1 VVSVELID
9 HLLLGWREASSWQNL
24 FYCFLGVTL
33 GNLLGVLPGVG
44 SVAAVSIL
52 LPVTYH
58 VPPATGLIML
68 AGLYYGAV
76 YGAVTGAILLNIPHT
91 VSAIE
96 CLDGYPMAQKGRAGI
111 ALFMTTMASLAGSSV
126 GIVVLALFA
135 PPLAAVA
142 LTFQSPEYFALVVLG
157 MTGAAVLTHGS
168 PLKSFISVILG
179 MLIGLVGIDVTSGAA
194 RFTFGLT
201 SLLDGIGIG
210 VIAMGLF
217 GISEIIINA
226 GTIAP
231 PVLRPSSITWRSLLP
246 SREEFAASWRSII
259 RGAGIGAGLGLL
271 PGAGPVLASIMGYA
285 LEKQIAQEPGRF
297 GHGAI
302 EGVVGPEAAAN
313 AACQTGFVPTLT
325 LGIPADPIMA
335 VMLSALTVK
344 GISTGPEFITAH
356 PDLFWGL
363 LVSFIIGNVLLVIW
377 HVPFIGLWVRLLT
390 IPFQLLFPAVLVF
403 MCIGVYSIRQSSSD
417 VLTMLFFGGV
427 GYAMRL
433 LKFSPAPL
441 LIGLVLGPAMEQHL
455 RRSLIVSRG
464 DPMIFI
470 QRPISAAILAAA
482 AVILTWTIYKSVALA
497 QAQKNERESNNI
509 PGETRTSHLQGKQG
523 VSPDGKSF
531 NHS

>member
-1 VVSVELID
+1 VVTVELID

-58 VPPATGLIML
+58 VPPAAGLIML

-96 CLDGYPMAQKGRAGI
+96 CLDGYPMAQKGRAGV
-111 ALFMTTMASLAGSSV
+111 ALFMTTMASLCGSSV

-135 PPLAAVA
+135 PPLASVA

-168 PLKSFISVILG
+168 PIKSFISVILG

-201 SLLDGIGIG
+201 TLLDGIGIG

-226 GTIAP
+226 GGIASP
-231 PVLRPSSITWRSLLP
+231 ARPSTITWRSLLP
-246 SREEFAASWRSII
+246 SGEEFTLSWRAIL
-259 RGAGIGAGLGLL
+259 RGSGIGAGLGLL

-285 LEKQIAQEPGRF
+285 VEKQVARDPGRF

-302 EGVVGPEAAAN
+302 EGVVAPEAAAN

-344 GISTGPEFITAH
+344 GISTGPEFITSH

-377 HVPFIGLWVRLLT
+377 HVPFIGLWVRLLS

-403 MCIGVYSIRQSSSD
+403 MCIGIYSIRQSSTD
-417 VLTMLFFGGV
+417 VLLMLFFGGV
-427 GYAMRL
+427 GYLMRL

-464 DPMIFI
+464 DPTIFI
-470 QRPISAAILAAA
+470 QRPVSAAILIAAGA
-482 AVILTWTIYKSVALA
+482 ILAWTLYKGFSPTHSRTPEGENTVFKETNSSNS
-497 QAQKNERESNNI
+497 QGNRE
-509 PGETRTSHLQGKQG
+509 
-523 VSPDGKSF
+523 
-531 NHS
+531 

>member
-1 VVSVELID
+1 MQLID
-9 HLLLGWREASSWQNL
+9 HLWLGWQEAGSWQNL

-52 LPVTYH
+52 LPLTYH

-96 CLDGYPMAQKGRAGI
+96 CLDGYPMAQKGRAGV
-111 ALFMTTMASLAGSSV
+111 ALFMTTMASLCGSLV

-135 PPLAAVA
+135 PPLASVA

-157 MTGAAVLTHGS
+157 MTGAAVLARGS
-168 PLKSFISVILG
+168 PIKSFISVLLG
-179 MLIGLVGIDVTSGAA
+179 MLIGLVGIDVTSGAE

-201 SLLDGIGIG
+201 SLLDGISVG

-226 GTIAP
+226 GTLALP
-231 PVLRPSSITWRSLLP
+231 KVRPSSITWRSLLP
-246 SREEFAASWRSII
+246 SREELALSWRAIL
-259 RGAGIGAGLGLL
+259 RGTGIGAGLGLL

-285 LEKQIAQEPGRF
+285 IEKQVAREPARF

-302 EGVVGPEAAAN
+302 EGVVAPEAAAN

-335 VMLSALTVK
+335 VMLAALTVK
-344 GISTGPEFITAH
+344 GISVGPEFITAH
-356 PDLFWGL
+356 ADLFWGL
-363 LVSFIIGNVLLVIW
+363 LVSFIIGNILLVIW
-377 HVPFIGLWVRLLT
+377 HVPFIGLWVRLLS
-390 IPFQLLFPAVLVF
+390 IPFHYLFPAVLVF
-403 MCIGVYSIRQSSSD
+403 MCIGVFSIRQSPTD
-417 VLTMLFFGGV
+417 VLMMLAFGGV
-427 GYAMRL
+427 GYVMRL
-433 LKFSPAPL
+433 LKFPPAPL

-464 DPMIFI
+464 DPTIFV
-470 QRPISAAILAAA
+470 QRPVSAAILAAA
-482 AVILTWTIYKSVALA
+482 AAVLLWTLYKGLAVARSRVDEAPTELS
-497 QAQKNERESNNI
+497 KTNN
-509 PGETRTSHLQGKQG
+509 
-523 VSPDGKSF
+523 
-531 NHS
+531 

>member
-464 DPMIFI
+464 DPMIFLE
-470 QRPISAAILAAA
+470 RPISAAILAAA
-482 AVILTWTIYKSVALA
+482 GLILIWTIYKSVALA
-497 QAQKNERESNNI
+497 QAQKNERVDNNNSE
-509 PGETRTSHLQGKQG
+509 ETRISH
-523 VSPDGKSF
+523 S
-531 NHS
+531 